1 VSPSLSLHW
10 SGAPRHL
17 SSFPTRR
24 SSDLAKFAQLLSV
37 LSTIL
42 GDNGLFRLLLFQQL
56 LLHLP
61 IAFKLC
67 NLQLNLFFRCLNLS
81 SFYLP
86 RVVELLEVF
95 NPLKSLIEVLR
106 CKNEHQFIVSVFITE
121 SKQDHFLVILPHLLQ
136 LSLQLVDNLRVVL
149 YVIVDDPQFRVYGVN
164 LILPKI

>member
-81 SFYLP
+81 SFYRSEEHTSELQS
-86 RVVELLEVF
+86 RENLVCRLLLER
-95 NPLKSLIEVLR
+95 K
-106 CKNEHQFIVSVFITE
+106 KY
-121 SKQDHFLVILPHLLQ
+121 D
-136 LSLQLVDNLRVVL
+136 
-149 YVIVDDPQFRVYGVN
+149 
-164 LILPKI
+164 